1 MILTSEEVNDV
12 LRGNLTHEPVEGY
25 AIRINGMTFSNDKG
39 KILWKKKHHA
49 MAALRMALEFKL
61 KRAVMTK
68 LYNQGHTLDEI
79 YGDSEYIR
87 AYDNFLR
94 YLENNNMIQ
103 IIEIEW

>member
-1 MILTSEEVNDV
+1 MERKIYKQLD
-12 LRGNLTHEPVEGY
+12 
-25 AIRINGMTFSNDKG
+25 IDTFNKV
-39 KILWKKKHHA
+39 
-49 MAALRMALEFKL
+49 ALEFRLKQAVKAKL
-61 KRAVMTK
+61 IG
-68 LYNQGHTLDEI
+68 QGFTLSEI

>member
-1 MILTSEEVNDV
+1 MVLSEEDINRVI
-12 LRGNLTHEPVEGY
+12 RGNLTNEPVKGY
-25 AIRINGMTFSNDKG
+25 AIRINGMTFSNGKG
-39 KILWKKKHHA
+39 KILWKRKNHA
-49 MAALRMALEFKL
+49 MAALRMALEFNL

-94 YLENNNMIQ
+94 YLENNYLIQ
-103 IIEIEW
+103 IVEVEW

>member
-1 MILTSEEVNDV
+1 MILTNEEVNDV
-12 LRGNLTHEPVEGY
+12 LRGNLTNEPVKGY

-49 MAALRMALEFKL
+49 MAAFRAALEFRL
-61 KRAVMTK
+61 KQAVK
-68 LYNQGHTLDEI
+68 ARLIGQGFTFSEI

-103 IIEIEW
+103 VIEIEW

>member
-25 AIRINGMTFSNDKG
+25 AIRINGMTFSNNKG
-39 KILWKKKHHA
+39 KILWKKKNHA
-49 MAALRMALEFKL
+49 MAALRMALEFRLKQAVKAKL
-61 KRAVMTK
+61 IG
-68 LYNQGHTLDEI
+68 QGFTLSEI

>member
-12 LRGNLTHEPVEGY
+12 LRDNLTHESIKGY

-49 MAALRMALEFKL
+49 MAALRMALKFRLEQAIKAKL
-61 KRAVMTK
+61 IG
-68 LYNQGHTLDEI
+68 QGLTLSEI

-94 YLENNNMIQ
+94 YLENNHLIQ
-103 IIEIEW
+103 IVEVEW

>member
-1 MILTSEEVNDV
+1 MILTEEDISRI
-12 LRGNLTHEPVEGY
+12 LERHLSDESIKGY
-25 AIRINGMTFSNDKG
+25 AIRINGKTFKTDAG

-49 MAALRMALEFKL
+49 MAALKITLEFRLKQAVKAKL
-61 KRAVMTK
+61 
-68 LYNQGHTLDEI
+68 LGQGHTLDEI

-94 YLENNNMIQ
+94 YLENNYLIQ

>member
-1 MILTSEEVNDV
+1 MILTNEEVNDV
-12 LRGNLTHEPVEGY
+12 LRGNLTNEPVNGY

-68 LYNQGHTLDEI
+68 LHNQGHTLDEI

>member
-1 MILTSEEVNDV
+1 MVLSEEDIIRI
-12 LRGNLTHEPVEGY
+12 LERHLSDEPIKGY
-25 AIRINGMTFSNDKG
+25 AIRINGRTFTTDKG
-39 KILWKKKHHA
+39 KILWKRKNHA
-49 MAALRMALEFKL
+49 MAALRMALEFSL
-61 KRAVMTK
+61 KRAVLVK

-94 YLENNNMIQ
+94 YLENNNLIQ

>member
-1 MILTSEEVNDV
+1 MILTNEEVNDV
-12 LRGNLTHEPVEGY
+12 LRGNLTNEPVKGY

-39 KILWKKKHHA
+39 KILWKKKYHA
-49 MAALRMALEFKL
+49 MAALRVALEFRLKQAIKAKL
-61 KRAVMTK
+61 IG
-68 LYNQGHTLDEI
+68 QGFTLSEI

>member
-1 MILTSEEVNDV
+1 MILTEEDINRT
-12 LRGNLTHEPVEGY
+12 LRGNLSDEPIKGY

-49 MAALRMALEFKL
+49 MAALRIALEFRLKQVVKAKL
-61 KRAVMTK
+61 IG
-68 LYNQGHTLDEI
+68 QGFTISEI

-103 IIEIEW
+103 VIEMEW

>member
-1 MILTSEEVNDV
+1 
-12 LRGNLTHEPVEGY
+12 
-25 AIRINGMTFSNDKG
+25 MTFSNDKG

-68 LYNQGHTLDEI
+68 LHNQGHTLDEI

>member
-1 MILTSEEVNDV
+1 MILTEEDISRI
-12 LRGNLTHEPVEGY
+12 LERHLSDESIKGY
-25 AIRINGMTFSNDKG
+25 AIRINGKTFKTDAG
-39 KILWKKKHHA
+39 KILWKRKNHA

-68 LYNQGHTLDEI
+68 LRNQGHTLDEI

-94 YLENNNMIQ
+94 YLENNYLIQ
-103 IIEIEW
+103 IIEVEW